1 MPLRTLITSWLL
13 ICCFAYTTSADDARP
28 NIVTVLI
35 DDMGY
40 SDLSSFGGEV
50 ETTNIDRL
58 ANEGIR
64 FTNFY
69 VNSPICSPSRT
80 ALTTGQYPQ
89 RWRITSFLN
98 HRQSNQRRGM
108 AQWLDPRAPV
118 LARQLREAGYFA
130 GHFGKWHMGGQ
141 RDVGDAPLVTEYGF
155 DHSLTNFEG
164 LGPRVLGFKNSYDGS
179 KPALHDL
186 GSNKLG
192 RGPIETLDRSRITGR
207 FVERAIQHIDQAVAK
222 GQPFFVNVWPDDVHS
237 PFFPP
242 EVLRDATDESK
253 RQLYLAVL
261 KAMDDQLGQL
271 FDRIRGDR
279 ALLDNTLIVVCSDN
293 GHEPGAGRSDPL
305 RGSKGFLYEGGIRS
319 PLIVWGPGLVQPS
332 AAGSTNE
339 QSVFSAIDINR
350 SLYELTHIPVPSGVT
365 LDGEDVLET
374 MLGKSQAGRQ
384 SPIFFRR
391 PPDRPHVEGGA
402 EPRGKKQ
409 RTAAEPIV
417 VDAPDLAVRD
427 GKWKFLINLDKSD
440 PQLYDLSVDAGESGN
455 VVDRHPDVA
464 KRLERALFDWNATM
478 PRDAGD
484 PTYDHAQP
492 VSRNQFVNPIG
503 EGADPWVI
511 RDPNE
516 NRYLWCMSEG
526 NTAIAI
532 HTSQTPTSLG
542 TKQIVWRAPDSGMV
556 SKQVWAPEL
565 HFLDGRWHVYFAAS
579 DGDNAN
585 HLAYVLVSKTADPLG
600 EYALR
605 GPFFTGEAID
615 ENEAIEEYK
624 AEKQSPN
631 LWAIDM
637 TVLEHGGQRYAI
649 WSGWDEPGSDQQ
661 YLYIAPMR
669 SPVALAGPRVRICAN
684 DDFPWEF
691 TEGDNQGRGLNEAPQ
706 VLKNNGRTFLTYSC
720 GGSWLP
726 TYKLGMLELT
736 GNDPLNPDAWVK
748 SRQPVFTGTKHTY
761 GVGHSC
767 FVRSA
772 DGQTLWHVYHAK
784 QDRNPGWRRGIHVQP
799 LTFDAGTGAPDF
811 GQPIAPGIPQPR
823 DVPSGNDLL
832 DESSELLSDPTR
844 WQYFGHHQRYAFDQ
858 RGIRLG
864 IQGENHINDFESGEK
879 IVLAEEVA
887 EDLLASVT
895 IDQRTDVQRGAAG
908 ILFRVS
914 GPALGYDAHR
924 GYFAG
929 VNIRGGYAMLGK
941 MDGDGFELLRRVDV
955 AMDDQ
960 RPVRLCANAAGSK
973 LTVSV
978 NGHEVI
984 HVNDQDYSTGTVGLR
999 VVRTEA
1005 HFSELTIESQNNE
1018 NVATQ
1023 TERSSQQPTSP
1034 NIVLI
1039 LADDLGW
1046 NSVGY
1051 HNDEFKTP
1059 HIDSIAADG
1068 IELNRFYVAPM
1079 CSPTRA
1085 GLMTG
1090 RYPIRFGLARA
1101 VIPPYRDFGLPT
1113 SETTLPEM
1121 LGEIGYQH
1129 RGIFGKW
1136 HLGHRRA
1143 KWHPLARGFTHF
1155 HGHYN
1160 GAIDYFD
1167 LTREDIR
1174 DWQDDYEPSDE
1185 QGYATDLIADAA
1197 ANWIKESSPSNSPY
1211 FCYVPFNAPHSPFQA
1226 PDDAIRLY
1234 GDVAGKQRSAKNRE
1248 IYKAMIGRMDE
1259 GIGRILSAVDASGEV
1274 DNTIVWFFS
1283 DNGGVGGLRGINAP
1297 LRGSKLTV
1305 FEGGI
1310 RVPASVRWPSK
1321 ISAGQSTDAVCGYI
1335 DLVPTL
1341 VSLAGGRVSDLA
1353 DETIDRPIDGVDL
1366 SSVVL
1371 GKSESLENRPWY
1383 SYHGQPG
1390 PASEC
1395 LAVIDAGWKLVV
1407 NGPQLNDLGQLRDEA
1422 HEVHLFHLSD
1432 DVNEATDQAA
1442 KFPERVNKLAK
1453 QLIEHR
1459 ALQPKDAIPPYQ
1471 ANRSGFVPPP
1481 LWRLDPEHP
1490 DELVGQH
1497 ALDDGR

>member
-1 MPLRTLITSWLL
+1 
-13 ICCFAYTTSADDARP
+13 
-28 NIVTVLI
+28 
-35 DDMGY
+35 
-40 SDLSSFGGEV
+40 
-50 ETTNIDRL
+50 
-58 ANEGIR
+58 
-64 FTNFY
+64 
-69 VNSPICSPSRT
+69 
-80 ALTTGQYPQ
+80 
-89 RWRITSFLN
+89 
-98 HRQSNQRRGM
+98 M
-108 AQWLDPRAPV
+108 AQWLDPAAPV
-118 LARQLREAGYFA
+118 LARQLQDAGYFT

-164 LGPRVLGFKNSYDGS
+164 LGPRVLGFKDAYDGS
-179 KPALHDL
+179 KPELHDL
-186 GSNKLG
+186 GSKQLG
-192 RGPIETLDRSRITGR
+192 RGPIETMDRSRITGR

-242 EVLRDATDESK
+242 EVLRDETDDSK

-261 KAMDDQLGQL
+261 KAMDDQLGEL
-271 FDRIRGDR
+271 FDRIRGDSTLR
-279 ALLDNTLIVVCSDN
+279 ESTLIVVCSDN
-293 GHEPGAGRSDPL
+293 GHEPGAGNSDPL

-332 AAGSTNE
+332 AAGTTNE
-339 QSVFSAIDINR
+339 KSVFSAIDINR
-350 SLYELTHIPVPSGVT
+350 SLYELTHVPVPSGVT

-391 PPDRPHVEGGA
+391 PPDRPITHDAPKSV
-402 EPRGKKQ
+402 RNRK
-409 RTAAEPIV
+409 RTTIDPPV
-417 VDAPDLAVRD
+417 GDAPDLAVRD
-427 GKWKFLINLDKSD
+427 GNWKFLMNLNKSK
-440 PQLYDLSVDAGESGN
+440 PQLYDLSKDAAESKNLVDQ
-455 VVDRHPDVA
+455 HPDVA
-464 KRLERALFDWNATM
+464 KRLELALSDWNSTL
-478 PRDAGD
+478 PKDAGD
-484 PTYDHAQP
+484 PAFDDSQA
-492 VSRNQFVNPIG
+492 VSRHQFVNPIG

-511 RDPNE
+511 RDPKE

-526 NTAIAI
+526 NKAIAI
-532 HTSQTPTSLG
+532 HTTPTPISLG
-542 TKQIVWRAPDSGMV
+542 TKHIVWRAPDSGMV

-585 HLAYVLVSKTADPLG
+585 HLAYVLVSKTADALG
-600 EYALR
+600 EYELQ
-605 GPFFTGEAID
+605 GPFFTGEASE
-615 ENEAIEEYK
+615 ENK
-624 AEKQSPN
+624 ADKQSPN

-637 TVLEHGGQRYAI
+637 TVLQHGGQRYAL
-649 WSGWDEPGSDQQ
+649 WSGWDKAGSDQQ
-661 YLYIAPMR
+661 YLYIAPMK
-669 SPVALAGPRVRICAN
+669 SPVELAGPRVRICAN

-691 TEGDNQGRGLNEAPQ
+691 TEGDGKGRGLNEGPQ
-706 VLKNNGRTFLTYSC
+706 VLTNNGRTFVTYSC

-736 GNDPLNPDAWVK
+736 GNDPLDPNSWVK
-748 SRQPVFTGTKHTY
+748 HPQPVFTGTAQTY

-799 LTFDAGTGAPDF
+799 MSFDESTGAPDF
-811 GQPIAPGIPQPR
+811 GRPISPGIPQPR
-823 DVPSGNDLL
+823 NVPPKNVSLDNSSGLL
-832 DESSELLSDPTR
+832 NDPTR
-844 WQYFGHHQRYAFDQ
+844 WQYFGHHQRYAFDE
-858 RGIRLG
+858 RGVRLG
-864 IQGENHINDFESGEK
+864 IQGKAHINDFESGEK
-879 IVLAEEVA
+879 IVLSEGVI
-887 EDLLASVT
+887 DNVRASVT
-895 IDQRTDVQRGAAG
+895 IDQLADVQRGGAG

-929 VNIRGGYAMLGK
+929 VNIRGGYVMLGK
-941 MDGDGFELLRRVDV
+941 MDGERFELLQRVDI
-955 AMDDQ
+955 AMDGQ
-960 RPVRLCANAAGSK
+960 LPVRLGVSAVDSK

-978 NGHEVI
+978 DGREVI
-984 HVNDQDYSTGTVGLR
+984 QVNDQDYSTGTVGLR

-1005 HFSELTIESQNNE
+1005 HFSDLTIESQSNE
-1018 NVATQ
+1018 MPTAQV
-1023 TERSSQQPTSP
+1023 ERSSKQSTSP
-1034 NIVLI
+1034 NVVVI

-1051 HNDEFKTP
+1051 HDDEFKTP
-1059 HIDSIAADG
+1059 HIDSLAADG

-1101 VIPPYRDFGLPT
+1101 VIPPYRDYGLPT

-1121 LGEIGYQH
+1121 LSEIGYKH

-1143 KWHPLARGFTHF
+1143 KWHPLAQGFSHF

-1167 LTREDIR
+1167 LTRENVR
-1174 DWQDDYEPSDE
+1174 DWQDDYDTSDE

-1197 ANWIKESSPSNSPY
+1197 ANWIKESSPSDSPY
-1211 FCYVPFNAPHSPFQA
+1211 FCYIPFNAPHSPFQA
-1226 PDDAIRLY
+1226 PDDAIKRY
-1234 GDVAGKQRSAKNRE
+1234 GEIAGKKREAKNRE
-1248 IYKAMIGRMDE
+1248 IYQAMIGRMDE
-1259 GIGRILSAVDASGEV
+1259 GIGRILSAVDASGES
-1274 DNTIVWFFS
+1274 DNTIVWFLS
-1283 DNGGVGGLRGINAP
+1283 DNGGVGGLRGINDP

-1310 RVPASVRWPSK
+1310 RVPACVRWPGK
-1321 ISAGQSTDAVCGYI
+1321 IPAGRSTDVVCGYI
-1335 DLVPTL
+1335 DLLPTL
-1341 VSLAGGRVSDLA
+1341 VSLAGGQVSDLA
-1353 DETIDRPIDGVDL
+1353 DKPIDGVDL
-1366 SSVVL
+1366 SSVLL
-1371 GKSESLENRPWY
+1371 GKNESIKSRPWY

-1390 PASEC
+1390 PSSEC
-1395 LAVIDAGWKLVV
+1395 LAVIDGGWKLVV
-1407 NGPQLNDLGQLRDEA
+1407 NGPQLKDLEQLRDEA

-1432 DVNEATDQAA
+1432 DLNEVNDQAD
-1442 KFPERVNKLAK
+1442 KYPERVNKLAQ

-1459 ALQPKDAIPPYQ
+1459 ALQPKDAILPYQ
-1471 ANRSGFVPPP
+1471 VNKSGFVPPP
-1481 LWRLDPEHP
+1481 LWKLEPEHP
-1490 DELVGQH
+1490 DELVGHH
-1497 ALDDGR
+1497 ASDDDR